1 MQDTFYLYMVV
12 LSLTGTKLSTVTL
25 GVINSLILIYNT
37 EKQEVSVV
45 YAWVKNNN
53 KKLTSIF
60 FARQKNSKTWPGF
73 RCTFFTITSR
83 LNYLV
88 CFCISD
94 EKFYTISPPVVLKY
108 FFIKNPQSKVLK
120 NVISPTNLRMREQQ
134 FPLNKSVL
142 YAHSS
147 TYFMHHIIRWVS
159 VCS

>member
-1 MQDTFYLYMVV
+1 MKNLPVFFSQDKKTAKLDLDFVV
-12 LSLTGTKLSTVTL
+12 L
-25 GVINSLILIYNT
+25 
-37 EKQEVSVV
+37 
-45 YAWVKNNN
+45 
-53 KKLTSIF
+53 F
-60 FARQKNSKTWPGF
+60 FA
-73 RCTFFTITSR
+73 ITSR

-147 TYFMHHIIRWVS
+147 TYFMHHIIR
-159 VCS
+159 